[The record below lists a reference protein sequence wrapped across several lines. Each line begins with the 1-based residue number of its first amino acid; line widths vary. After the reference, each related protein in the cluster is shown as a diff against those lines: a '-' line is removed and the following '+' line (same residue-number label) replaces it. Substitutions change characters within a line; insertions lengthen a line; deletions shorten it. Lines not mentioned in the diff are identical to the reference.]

1 MRLADYVMTFV
12 AQQGVKHI
20 FVLTGGG
27 AMHLND
33 ALARSTA
40 LAFVCNHHEQAA
52 AIAAENYSKATNNLG
67 VVMVTT
73 GPGGTNAITGVV
85 GGWLDSTPMLVL
97 SGQVKRADRM
107 YLADG
112 TKLGVRQR
120 GSQEVDI
127 VSIVKPITKYA
138 VTIDDPQTIRYHLEK
153 AVYLARTG
161 RPGPV
166 WIDIPIDVQAAPVEP
181 GALQAFDPV
190 ELTQTNEQAAK
201 ASLDGQVRD
210 LVERLSR
217 AERPF
222 LFAGNGVRV
231 SGAAGAFEK
240 LVRRLGVPVGLTWLA
255 MDLLDDDDPLF
266 VGRPGT
272 VASRAANF
280 ALQNADFVLVIGT
293 RLDPPLMGWDPKQ
306 FARGAYKAVVDID
319 PAELKKLEGAIDLA
333 VCADAREFIEL
344 MIKELASASKMRE
357 RAVGAGATGGEHAS
371 TNGEP
376 ASEQT
381 GGGAVSEQVE
391 KARAAWRERCRE
403 WKASYPIVLEEHRA
417 PGLVSLYHLAEVIG
431 EEVGPNDRVVSGS
444 SGSAIEV
451 FLLAYKARKGRRVY
465 HTAGLGA
472 MGYGIA
478 ASIGVCLGC
487 GGKKTICVD
496 GDGGLQLNIQELAT
510 MAHLNLPIKLFVL
523 NNLGYAS
530 IRATQKNYFGGP
542 NIGCDEKT
550 GITVPDYRKVAK
562 AYGIKS
568 YTIENNDDL
577 RESVR
582 KVLRGRGPA
591 VCDVHIIPDEMRAP
605 RVTSTQRPDGSFIS
619 KPLEDLFPFLDRE
632 EFRRNMIVEPLE
644 E

>member
-12 AQQGVKHI
+12 ARQGVKHV
-20 FVLTGGG
+20 FLLTGGG

-33 ALARSTA
+33 ALARSTD
-40 LAFVCNHHEQAA
+40 LTFVCNHHEQAS

-73 GPGGTNAITGVV
+73 GPGGTNAITGVM

-107 YLADG
+107 YLPDG

-138 VTIDDPQTIRYHLEK
+138 VTIDDPQSIRYHLER

-166 WIDIPIDVQAAPVEP
+166 WIDIPIDVQAAPIEP
-181 GALQAFDPV
+181 EYLRGFDPAEFTV
-190 ELTQTNEQAAK
+190 ASASGAANSGATADSQPSLTV
-201 ASLDGQVRD
+201 QVRD
-210 LVERLSR
+210 LLNRLSR

-222 LFAGNGVRV
+222 IFAGNGVRV
-231 SGAAGAFEK
+231 SGAASAFEK
-240 LVRRLGVPVGLTWLA
+240 LVRKLNVPVGLSWLA

-293 RLDPPLMGWDPKQ
+293 RLDPPLMGWDPKH
-306 FARGAYKAVVDID
+306 FARGAYKTVVDID
-319 PAELKKLEGAIDLA
+319 PAELRKLEGAIDNPI
-333 VCADAREFIEL
+333 CADAHEFIEVML
-344 MIKELASASKMRE
+344 KHADAATTPAASDQA
-357 RAVGAGATGGEHAS
+357 
-371 TNGEP
+371 
-376 ASEQT
+376 
-381 GGGAVSEQVE
+381 
-391 KARAAWRERCRE
+391 KAARSAWLERCRE
-403 WKASYPIVLEEHRA
+403 WKARYPIVLPEHRA

-431 EEVGPNDRVVSGS
+431 EEAGPNDRIVSGS
-444 SGSAIEV
+444 SGSAIEII
-451 FLLAYKARKGRRVY
+451 LLAYRARKGRRVF

-478 ASIGVCLGC
+478 ASIGVCLGS
-487 GGKKTICVD
+487 GGKKTICFD

-510 MAHLNLPIKLFVL
+510 VAHLKLPIKLFVL
-523 NNLGYAS
+523 NNQGYAS

-542 NIGCDEKT
+542 NIGCDENT
-550 GITVPDYRKVAK
+550 GISVPDYRKVAR
-562 AYGIKS
+562 AYGLK
-568 YTIENNDDL
+568 TAVIENQSNL
-577 RESVR
+577 RDAVR
-582 KVLRGRGPA
+582 KVLRSRGPV

-605 RVTSTQRPDGSFIS
+605 RVTSTQRPDGSFVS
-619 KPLEDLFPFLDRE
+619 KPLEDLFPFLNRE
-632 EFRRNMIVEPLE
+632 EFARNMIVEPIE